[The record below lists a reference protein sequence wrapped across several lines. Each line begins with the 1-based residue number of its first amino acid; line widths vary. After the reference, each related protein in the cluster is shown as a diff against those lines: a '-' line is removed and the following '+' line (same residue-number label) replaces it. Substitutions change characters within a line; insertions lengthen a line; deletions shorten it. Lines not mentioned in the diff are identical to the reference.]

1 MAERKRGGVYRRLYR
16 ISKGHKEIVM
26 TDAVIVGAVRTPV
39 GDFLGSLKDKSCV
52 ELGVIA
58 LKAAIAQAGVEPNI
72 IEEVVAGNPDM
83 AGCKSNPGRQIAIG
97 AGCPWETFACTVNQQ
112 CVSSMRAAEILS
124 QEIIL
129 GKVECG
135 AAVGMASMSNIPYL
149 IMNARTGFKMG
160 HQQFVDGMFHDGL
173 MDAFYNIHMGQTA
186 ENIARMYNISREEQ
200 DEFALMSHQRACR
213 AINEK
218 IIVNE
223 LVPVEIKVKK
233 GAAVF
238 DADERPRQGLT
249 IEDLRALKPAFEKDG
264 TVTAGNASG
273 LNDGAAALI
282 MMSLDKARE
291 LGIKPFARVVATG
304 SAAVD
309 AKIMGMGV
317 VPSVRR
323 ALHFAN
329 LPIEAIDYWEI
340 NEAFA
345 AQIIGC
351 NRELNIPLDKLNGN
365 GGGVSIGHPV
375 GMTGAR
381 LIVSL
386 VHEMRRRGVR
396 YGGASL
402 CGGGGPSTSMI
413 LERYAD

>member
-1 MAERKRGGVYRRLYR
+1 MK
-16 ISKGHKEIVM
+16 
-26 TDAVIVGAVRTPV
+26 TPVIVSASRTPV
-39 GDFLGSLKDKSCV
+39 GDFLGSLKDKSSV
-52 ELGVIA
+52 ELGIIA
-58 LKAAIAQAGVEPNI
+58 LKAAIAQAGIDPGI
-72 IEEVVAGNPDM
+72 IEEVAAGNPDM

-112 CVSSMRAAEILS
+112 CVSSMRAAEILT

-135 AAVGMASMSNIPYL
+135 AAVGMASMSNIPFY
-149 IMNARTGFKMG
+149 IMGARTGVKMG
-160 HQQFVDGMFHDGL
+160 HQQLIDGMYNDGL

-186 ENIARMYNISREEQ
+186 ENIARLYNISREEQ
-200 DEFALMSHQRACR
+200 DEFALMSHQRACN
-213 AINEK
+213 AINNR
-218 IIVNE
+218 IQATE
-223 LVPVEIKVKK
+223 LVPVEIKSKK
-233 GAAVF
+233 GTTLFEF
-238 DADERPRQGLT
+238 DEHPRQGLT
-249 IEDLRALKPAFEKDG
+249 MEDLAKLKPVFEKDG

-282 MMSLDKARE
+282 MMSSDKAKE
-291 LGIKPFARVVATG
+291 MGLTPLARVIATG

-317 VPSVRR
+317 VPSVKR
-323 ALHFAN
+323 ALFFAG
-329 LPIEAIDYWEI
+329 LDIEEIDYWEI

-345 AQIIGC
+345 SQIIGC
-351 NRELNIPLDKLNGN
+351 NRELKIPLDKLNVN
-365 GGGVSIGHPV
+365 GGGISIGHPV

-386 VHEMRRRGVR
+386 VHEMKRRGVR

-413 LERYAD
+413 LERWGE